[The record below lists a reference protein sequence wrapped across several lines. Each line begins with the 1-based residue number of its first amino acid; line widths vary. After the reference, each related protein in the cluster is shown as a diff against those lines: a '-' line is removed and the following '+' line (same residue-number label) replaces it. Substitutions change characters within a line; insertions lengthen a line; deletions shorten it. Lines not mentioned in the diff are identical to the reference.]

1 MLIHFIKISLEGGGG
16 NENILGFFTRK
27 NTLLMR
33 IYKDCEGW
41 LKIEHNKGS
50 MLKGLRLEVEITLIE
65 KHLLL

>member
-1 MLIHFIKISLEGGGG
+1 
-16 NENILGFFTRK
+16 
-27 NTLLMR
+27 MR

-50 MLKGLRLEVEITLIE
+50 MLKGLRIEVEIILIE